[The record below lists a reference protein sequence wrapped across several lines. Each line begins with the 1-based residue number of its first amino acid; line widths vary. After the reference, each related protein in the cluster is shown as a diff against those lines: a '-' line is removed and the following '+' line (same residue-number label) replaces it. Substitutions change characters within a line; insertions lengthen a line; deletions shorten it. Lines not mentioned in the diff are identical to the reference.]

1 MGTATGTA
9 IGTDMA
15 IGTDATTAGATATG
29 AGAAGIGAG
38 IIATIMAGGAGTGA
52 VVIGKRYSR
61 NAIKQKPRASGVFA
75 VNVQQSSNPAAASV
89 APG

>member
-1 MGTATGTA
+1 MGTA

-38 IIATIMAGGAGTGA
+38 TIATIMVGGAGTGA
-52 VVIGKRYSR
+52 VVIGKRYSTKR
-61 NAIKQKPRASGVFA
+61 NQTKTPRKRGFCR
-75 VNVQQSSNPAAASV
+75 
-89 APG
+89 